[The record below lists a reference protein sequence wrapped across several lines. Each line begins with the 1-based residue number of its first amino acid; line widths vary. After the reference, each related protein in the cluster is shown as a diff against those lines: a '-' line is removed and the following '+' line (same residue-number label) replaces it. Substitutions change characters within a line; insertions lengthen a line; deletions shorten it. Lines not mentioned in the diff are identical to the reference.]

1 MITQLRID
9 DRLFHGEIIVL
20 WVPSLKVNSV
30 VVADDEY
37 ASNQLNIV
45 TAQLSKPKYVNL
57 NILKIDD
64 AVKYLQDPAHAREKI
79 LVTCRDAQNAL
90 NLCRLVPEIPEV
102 NAACM
107 RHAEGKKQ
115 IQKKVFVDQQDIAD
129 LKEIANMGK
138 RVLQQS
144 VPADAPM
151 SLETMV
157 KKAQ

>member
-1 MITQLRID
+1 
-9 DRLFHGEIIVL
+9 
-20 WVPSLKVNSV
+20 
-30 VVADDEY
+30 
-37 ASNQLNIV
+37 
-45 TAQLSKPKYVNL
+45 
-57 NILKIDD
+57 
-64 AVKYLQDPAHAREKI
+64 
-79 LVTCRDAQNAL
+79 L